1 MPKSQS
7 TRVRVAPYCGWRS
20 VWAKRHE
27 PPQRRPRIGAG
38 GVCAGGDPGAAPCTH
53 VFCRA
58 GAPEKE
64 ARVLDEQWGQLQLEQ
79 GTWANPARVD
89 TLARTRLGLIA
100 PPHDRVRIETLT
112 NAP

>member
-1 MPKSQS
+1 MS
-7 TRVRVAPYCGWRS
+7 RLNVVLALVLVA
-20 VWAKRHE
+20 
-27 PPQRRPRIGAG
+27 
-38 GVCAGGDPGAAPCTH
+38 CALAMVQAQH
-53 VFCRA
+53 RA
-58 GAPEKE
+58 RTYFVELERLKKE
-64 ARVLDEQWGQLQLEQ
+64 ARGLDEQWGQLQLEQ